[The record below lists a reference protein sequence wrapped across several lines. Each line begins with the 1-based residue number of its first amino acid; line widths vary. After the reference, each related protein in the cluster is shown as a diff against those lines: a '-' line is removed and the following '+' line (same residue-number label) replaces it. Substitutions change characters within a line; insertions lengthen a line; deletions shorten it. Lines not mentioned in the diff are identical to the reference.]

1 MKSIFKIKLQK
12 NFIIFTIILLFSPVI
27 SGQIDS
33 TLFFELKAMRD
44 EDQKWRNLSTEVRN
58 KQIDTLSSDIISKN
72 IGITDSLNHI
82 KLRDMVL
89 MYGFLGFDKVG
100 KVGSHNFWLLMQHQ
114 DSHPDFQEK
123 VLALMEKELEKNNA
137 SANNYAYL
145 LDRVRVN
152 TGRLQVYGTQMQLN
166 IDSTSYEPKPVEH
179 PNRLD
184 ERRLKVG
191 LPPIAKYIEIM
202 NSRYF
207 GDLNKN

>member
-1 MKSIFKIKLQK
+1 MKEALILF
-12 NFIIFTIILLFSPVI
+12 ILLFYFETKS
-27 SGQIDS
+27 QIDS
-33 TLFFELKAMRD
+33 ALFYEIKVMRD

-58 KQIDTLSSDIISKN
+58 KQIDTLSSEIISIN

-82 KLRDMVL
+82 KLKDMVL
-89 MYGFLGFDKVG
+89 KYGFLGYDKVG
-100 KVGSHNFWLLMQHQ
+100 KDGSHNFWLLMQHQ

-123 VLALMEKELEKNNA
+123 VLAMMEKELEKNNA
-137 SANNYAYL
+137 NANNYAYL

-166 IDSTSYEPKPVEH
+166 IDSTSYEPKAVEN
-179 PNRLD
+179 PDTLD

-191 LPPIAKYIEIM
+191 LPSIARYIEIM

-207 GDLNKN
+207 GDLNKK